1 MSPFRGQEGLTKTV
15 QFFGNNLVQ
24 CMKKYSKWSKF
35 FVPFLVINASSDMVW
50 KFNGVLIEFV
60 SSSHWVQVELV
71 LSSCWVQVEFALSSH
86 RVRVEFSLRCICVKT
101 QDHVILQ
108 HAEYQTQSSRYSFP
122 PFYKF
127 KAVFF
132 LAFDFLQY
140 YNTSVKKF
148 YQSCNSVKLTS
159 SFLSWQVRD
168 WHTKNHTKL

>member
-1 MSPFRGQEGLTKTV
+1 MYSLLGIWNSMEFSL
-15 QFFGNNLVQ
+15 NL
-24 CMKKYSKWSKF
+24 C
-35 FVPFLVINASSDMVW
+35 
-50 KFNGVLIEFV
+50 GVRIEFRLSSYWV
-60 SSSHWVQVELV
+60 HVEFRSSSHW
-71 LSSCWVQVEFALSSH
+71 
-86 RVRVEFSLRCICVKT
+86 VRVEFSLRCICVKT

-159 SFLSWQVRD
+159 LSFLSWQVRD
-168 WHTKNHTKL
+168 WHTKNIFHCSTYLEESYKIVRYNNKY

>member
-1 MSPFRGQEGLTKTV
+1 MYTLLGIWNSMEFSL
-15 QFFGNNLVQ
+15 NLCRVR
-24 CMKKYSKWSKF
+24 
-35 FVPFLVINASSDMVW
+35 
-50 KFNGVLIEFV
+50 IEFRLSSYWV
-60 SSSHWVQVELV
+60 HVEFRSSSHW
-71 LSSCWVQVEFALSSH
+71 
-86 RVRVEFSLRCICVKT
+86 VRVEFSLRCICVKT

-159 SFLSWQVRD
+159 LSFLSWQVRD
-168 WHTKNHTKL
+168 WHTKNILFSQFLGSNLCPEGRCSKDRLSSRTFQSSRRGKCPLA